1 MSTVCQSA
9 LCGNARECGNLRWLP
24 VFLIKNWPNPVV
36 YSIVQTLSPT
46 NETELLARCRAGNAE
61 AWDALFDLHY
71 APASRFVFQLASD
84 FTRED
89 VEEVC
94 QEVFLTV
101 IKSLHTF
108 QGNSQFQTWLFR
120 IAANKA
126 RDYRQR
132 QYAAKRGGGQ
142 TLVPLDTAP
151 NDDSENGY
159 TIDPPSAQAGPDLAL
174 MNAERLAVVGE
185 ALEQLGGPCQ
195 EIIELRYFADLSYE
209 EIAASLELNPKTVSS
224 RLSKCLDKLEG
235 ITRALLARQE
245 AAVTSQETS
254 REKKTATSV

>member
-1 MSTVCQSA
+1 M
-9 LCGNARECGNLRWLP
+9 
-24 VFLIKNWPNPVV
+24 FLIKNWPNPVV

-46 NETELLARCRAGNAE
+46 TEAELLARCRAGNAE

-94 QEVFLTV
+94 QEVFLTI

-108 QGNSQFQTWLFR
+108 RGNSQFQTWLFR

-132 QYAAKRGGGQ
+132 QQAAKRGGGQ
-142 TLVPLDTAP
+142 ALVPLDTAP

-159 TIDPPSAQAGPDLAL
+159 TIDPPSAQPGPDLAM

-195 EIIELRYFADLSYE
+195 EIVELRYFADLSYE

-235 ITRALLARQE
+235 VTRALLARQE
-245 AAVTSQETS
+245 APVAAQETS

>member
-1 MSTVCQSA
+1 MSSA
-9 LCGNARECGNLRWLP
+9 GEA
-24 VFLIKNWPNPVV
+24 
-36 YSIVQTLSPT
+36 
-46 NETELLARCRAGNAE
+46 ELLARCRKGEAE

-71 APASRFVFQLASD
+71 GPASRFVFQLASD

-101 IKSLHTF
+101 IRNLHTF
-108 QGNSQFQTWLFR
+108 QGHSQFQTWLFR

-132 QYAAKRGGGQ
+132 QHAAKRGGGQ
-142 TLVPLDTAP
+142 VLVPLDTAP
-151 NDDSENGY
+151 LDDSENSY
-159 TIDPPSAQAGPDLAL
+159 SIDPPSPQPGPDLSL
-174 MNAERLAVVGE
+174 INAERLAVVGE

-224 RLSKCLDKLEG
+224 RLSKCLDKLEVV
-235 ITRALLARQE
+235 TRGLLAREE
-245 AAVTSQETS
+245 APPALRDLA
-254 REKKTATSV
+254 RENKTTTSV

>member
-1 MSTVCQSA
+1 MSSA
-9 LCGNARECGNLRWLP
+9 GEA
-24 VFLIKNWPNPVV
+24 
-36 YSIVQTLSPT
+36 
-46 NETELLARCRAGNAE
+46 ELLARCRRGAAE

-71 APASRFVFQLASD
+71 GPASRFVFQLASD

-101 IKSLHTF
+101 IKNLHTF

-132 QYAAKRGGGQ
+132 QHAAKRGGGQ
-142 TLVPLDTAP
+142 ALVPLDTAP
-151 NDDSENGY
+151 PDDAENSY
-159 TIDPPSAQAGPDLAL
+159 TIDPPSPLPGPDLSL
-174 MNAERLAVVGE
+174 INAERLAVVGE
-185 ALEQLGGPCQ
+185 ALAQLGGPCQ

-235 ITRALLARQE
+235 VTRGLLAREE
-245 AAVTSQETS
+245 APPALPDMA
-254 REKKTATSV
+254 RENKTTTSV